1 MVESR
6 YANEEIYD
14 REVGEFYVTSQT
26 IRFLDRSYNPDE
38 VTIHMTA
45 KGENLMSLADE
56 YYDDFTLW
64 YLIAEKNP
72 TIVNPF
78 EIPFGMELIIP
89 NI

>member
-6 YANEEIYD
+6 YADEEVYD
-14 REVGEFYVTSQT
+14 REVGDYYVTSQT
-26 IRFLDRSYNPDE
+26 IRFLNRDYDPDE

-45 KGENLMSLADE
+45 RGENLMSLADE

-78 EIPFGMELIIP
+78 EVPAGMELIIP